1 VTLSRLLNW
10 PDTLAELDGVWQKW
24 DPNALKERLRERT
37 ASGAKVFNAAYV
49 VTTCGKKMEKTDYVV
64 DVANN
69 VNRVTV
75 NRKPPHTLQ
84 GMYDLLRTVDG
95 LSAGFLAG
103 QIIADLKNTPGY
115 VLADAPDWWSWCVPG
130 PGSNRG
136 LNRLM
141 GMDIDDR
148 KWKPQ
153 PFGIHISTLRHLIA
167 AETGLKLCAQDV
179 QNCLCEFDKY
189 MRALEGGRPKQLYP
203 GRA

>member
-1 VTLSRLLNW
+1 MARLLNW
-10 PDTLAELDGVWQKW
+10 PDTLAELSGLWLNWNPVEIK
-24 DPNALKERLRERT
+24 AELRERT
-37 ASGAKVFNAAYV
+37 ATGAKVFNAAYV

-64 DVANN
+64 NVADN
-69 VNRVTV
+69 VFHTYPVTS
-75 NRKPPHTLQ
+75 PPRTLQ
-84 GMYDLLRTVDG
+84 GAYDKLRTVDG

-153 PFGIHISTLRHLIA
+153 AFGIHIATLRHLIA